1 MLPGFETL
9 YITHCALCSFEQT
22 AAPGIRQPAEKISGG
37 GFVKKLVAVL
47 LAVCM
52 ASCVFRRVEIQSVD
66 TRAPV
71 AVSTA
76 VKAHLKDGSTV
87 VYPQGV
93 TVTADALEGRGTKY
107 GLTLTTGTPV
117 ERIPLSD
124 VLGMES
130 YRTKVNVGATAAVTT
145 LATVGGA
152 IGGALLAV
160 AIFGSCPTV
169 YSNDGLAEEGELFSS
184 SIAPLFEGRDI
195 DRLQA
200 RADPAGIV
208 SLEIRNEAME
218 THYINHLQLLEVQHQ
233 NDEVV
238 VPDERGVPVVL
249 RNVSRLTA
257 VTARDG
263 QDVTELVARPDGRF
277 YMTGRAVLE
286 RARADDMD
294 DWIDV
299 EVPVDGRATSAALVF
314 RSRNSLLSTTLLY
327 DVMLGPAGAGALDWL
342 GEGLA
347 TISTAVELG
356 RWHERRA
363 GLHVSVWRDG
373 GYREVVRV
381 PDSGPISWHDVAAII
396 PVPTGVTR
404 LRIRLSFLADY
415 WRIDQLG
422 VAFSTHT
429 VVPRIIPLADV
440 SSDAGASEAEALAH
454 MRTSDETYLQ
464 TNPGQKFVARFNAG
478 PSPAGASRTFFL
490 SSQGYYTEWI
500 RGSWIQNATVTQ
512 PFMPSDKSILAA
524 MRKWGATRESFEE
537 RFRSARVPVR

>member
-1 MLPGFETL
+1 LIPRSEPRMLSRRVEL
-9 YITHCALCSFEQT
+9 ANL
-22 AAPGIRQPAEKISGG
+22 
-37 GFVKKLVAVL
+37 KKLVAVL
-47 LAVCM
+47 LAICM
-52 ASCVFRRVEIQSVD
+52 ASCVFRRLEIQSVD

-71 AVSTA
+71 TVSTA

-107 GLTLTTGTPV
+107 DLTLTTGTRV
-117 ERIPLSD
+117 ERIPLTD

-130 YRTKVNVGATAAVTT
+130 YRTRVNAGTTAVVTT
-145 LATVGGA
+145 LATAGA
-152 IGGALLAV
+152 VFGGALLAV

-169 YSNDGLAEEGELFSS
+169 YSSDGRAEEGELFSS

-233 NDEVV
+233 DDEVV
-238 VPDERGVPVVL
+238 VPDARGVPVVL
-249 RNVSRLTA
+249 RNVSRLAA
-257 VTARDG
+257 VTSRDG
-263 QDVTELVARPDGRF
+263 HDITELVARSDGRF
-277 YMTGRAVLE
+277 YMTDRAVLE

-299 EVPVDGRATSAALVF
+299 EVPVDEHATSAALVF

-327 DVMLGPAGAGALDWL
+327 DVMLGPTGAAALDWL

-363 GLHVSVWRDG
+363 GLHVAVWRDG
-373 GYREVVRV
+373 GYREVARV

-396 PVPTGVTR
+396 PVPAGDTR
-404 LRIRLSFLADY
+404 LRVRLSFLADY
-415 WRIDQLG
+415 WRIDRLG
-422 VAFSTHT
+422 VTFSTHT
-429 VVPRIIPLADV
+429 AVPRIIPLSV
-440 SSDAGASEAEALAH
+440 VTAGGGAPEAEALAH

-464 TNPGQKFVARFNAG
+464 TNPGQKFVARFSVG
-478 PSPAGASRTFFL
+478 PPPVGASRTFFL
-490 SSQGYYTEWI
+490 ASQGYYTEWI

-512 PFMPSDKSILAA
+512 PFMPSDESILAA